1 MTDIT
6 RRETLLMTAGATWAE
21 ALEARAGDP
30 PNVADPGPPRDTK
43 PANRPVSL
51 RDFERLAPGTMT
63 REAWEFISSGA
74 GDERTVRWNEEAFGR
89 LQLRQRILEDVSRL
103 DTRIRLL
110 GRERPHPILL
120 APTSNHT
127 LVHPEGEVATA
138 RGAGAAGATMVVS
151 TFADKPLE
159 EIARAATQPLWHA
172 TYVMKDRGRTRD
184 LLRRAEAVGCEAICI
199 PIDSPVVGARDREHR
214 TYRFPRDPVSFL
226 DYPADYW
233 RYPTTWKDIEW
244 VRSQTKL
251 PLVLKGILDPEDA
264 DRGIRAGAAAIYVSN
279 HGGRNLDTLPAT
291 IEALPEVAEKVSGRV
306 PILVD
311 GGVRRGTD
319 VIKALALGATAVA
332 IGRPYLYGLAVSGAD
347 GVRGVVNVLRNELE
361 TAMALTGRTD
371 DREHRSVAHPRDVPV
386 PEGLN
391 AEHAS

>member
-1 MTDIT
+1 MADLT
-6 RRETLLMTAGATWAE
+6 RRETLLKTAGATWAATRE
-21 ALEARAGDP
+21 VRADLP
-30 PNVADPGPPRDTK
+30 PDAADPGTARDPK
-43 PANRPVSL
+43 RAARPVSL
-51 RDFERLAPGTMT
+51 RDFERLAPGAMT
-63 REAWEFISSGA
+63 RQAWEFINSGA
-74 GDERTVRWNEEAFGR
+74 GDELTVRRNEEAFGR
-89 LQLRQRILEDVSRL
+89 LRLHQRVLEDVSRL

-127 LVHPEGEVATA
+127 LVHPEGELATA

-151 TFADKPLE
+151 TFADRPLE

-184 LLRRAEAVGCEAICI
+184 LLRRAETSGCEAICV
-199 PIDSPVVGARDREHR
+199 PVDSPVVGARDREHR
-214 TYRFPRDPVSFL
+214 TYRFPRGPISFL

-244 VRSQTKL
+244 IRSETRL
-251 PLVLKGILDPEDA
+251 PLVLKGILDPDAA
-264 DRGIRAGAAAIYVSN
+264 DRGVRAGAAAIYVSN

-291 IEALPEVAEKVSGRV
+291 VEALPAIAEKLAGRA
-306 PILVD
+306 PIIVD

-319 VIKALALGATAVA
+319 VLKALALGATAVS
-332 IGRPYLYGLAVSGAD
+332 IGRPYLYALAVSGAD

-361 TAMALTGRTD
+361 MAMALTGRPTIAGID
-371 DREHRSVAHPRDVPV
+371 RSVIL
-386 PEGLN
+386 PESWPPK
-391 AEHAS
+391 A

>member
-1 MTDIT
+1 MKDIT
-6 RRETLLMTAGATWAE
+6 RRATLRLTAGAPWAS
-21 ALEARAGDP
+21 ALDARADDLTQG
-30 PNVADPGPPRDTK
+30 ASPGPSRDSK
-43 PANRPVSL
+43 PMTPPVSL
-51 RDFERLAPGTMT
+51 RDFERLASSAMP
-63 REAWEFISSGA
+63 RAAWEFISSGA
-74 GDERTVRWNEEAFGR
+74 ADELTLRWNEEAFGR
-89 LQLRQRILEDVSRL
+89 LRLRQRALADVSRL

-138 RGAGAAGATMVVS
+138 RGAGSAGAILVVS
-151 TFADKPLE
+151 TFADKPLD
-159 EIARAATQPLWHA
+159 EIARAAAQPCWHA

-184 LLRRAEAVGCEAICI
+184 LLGRAEAAGCEAICI

-214 TYRFPRDPVSFL
+214 TYRFPRDPISFL
-226 DYPADYW
+226 NYPADYW
-233 RYPTTWKDIEW
+233 RYPTTWKDIDW
-244 VRSQTKL
+244 VRERTGL

-291 IEALPEVAEKVSGRV
+291 LDILPEVAEKVSGRV

-319 VIKALALGATAVA
+319 VLKALALGATAVA

-361 TAMALTGRTD
+361 MAMALTGRPTIASI
-371 DREHRSVAHPRDVPV
+371 DRSLVLPAGGHPV
-386 PEGLN
+386 G
-391 AEHAS
+391 

>member
-1 MTDIT
+1 MS
-6 RRETLLMTAGATWAE
+6 
-21 ALEARAGDP
+21 RA
-30 PNVADPGPPRDTK
+30 
-43 PANRPVSL
+43 
-51 RDFERLAPGTMT
+51 
-63 REAWEFISSGA
+63 AWEFISSGA
-74 GDERTVRWNEEAFGR
+74 ADELTVRWNEEVFGR
-89 LQLRQRILEDVSRL
+89 LRLRQRALADVSRL

-138 RGAGAAGATMVVS
+138 RGAGAAGATLVVS

-159 EIARAATQPLWHA
+159 EIARAAAQPCWHA

-184 LLRRAEAVGCEAICI
+184 LLRRAEAAGCEAICI

-214 TYRFPRDPVSFL
+214 TYRFPRDPISFL
-226 DYPADYW
+226 NYPAAYW
-233 RYPTTWKDIEW
+233 RYPTTWKDIDW
-244 VRSQTKL
+244 VRAQTRL
-251 PLVLKGILDPEDA
+251 PVVLKGILDPEDA
-264 DRGIRAGAAAIYVSN
+264 DRGLRAGAAAIYVSN

-291 IEALPEVAEKVSGRV
+291 LEVLPEIAEKVAGRV

-319 VIKALALGATAVA
+319 ILKALALGATAVA
-332 IGRPYLYGLAVSGAD
+332 IGRPYLYGLAGAGAD

-361 TAMALTGRTD
+361 MAMALTGRPTIASI
-371 DREHRSVAHPRDVPV
+371 DRSLILPAAGPPK
-386 PEGLN
+386 G
-391 AEHAS
+391 

>member
-1 MTDIT
+1 MTELT
-6 RRETLLMTAGATWAE
+6 RRETLFMTTGATWAA
-21 ALEARAGDP
+21 ALEARAEDP
-30 PNVADPGPPRDTK
+30 PKVADQGPPGDSK
-43 PANRPVSL
+43 PDRRLVSL
-51 RDFERLAPGTMT
+51 RDFERLAPRKMT

-74 GDERTVRWNEEAFGR
+74 GDEHTLRWNEEAFGR
-89 LQLRQRILEDVSRL
+89 RRLRQRALEDVSRL
-103 DTRIRLL
+103 DTRVRLF

-184 LLRRAEAVGCEAICI
+184 LLGRAQALGCEAICI

-214 TYRFPRDPVSFL
+214 TYRFPREPVSLL
-226 DYPADYW
+226 DYPAEYW
-233 RYPTTWKDIEW
+233 RYPTTWKDIDW
-244 VRSQTKL
+244 VCSQTKL
-251 PLVLKGILDPEDA
+251 PVVLKGVLDPEDA

-291 IEALPEVAEKVSGRV
+291 IEVLAEVAEKVSGRV
-306 PILVD
+306 PIIVD

-332 IGRPYLYGLAVSGAD
+332 VGRPYLYGLAVSGAD
-347 GVRGVVNVLRNELE
+347 GVRGVVNILRNELE
-361 TAMALTGRTD
+361 MAMALTGRPTIASI
-371 DREHRSVAHPRDVPV
+371 DRSLIFRAASP
-386 PEGLN
+386 N
-391 AEHAS
+391 A

>member
-1 MTDIT
+1 MADIT
-6 RRETLLMTAGATWAE
+6 RRETLLMTAGATWAA
-21 ALEARAGDP
+21 ALQARADDP
-30 PNVADPGPPRDTK
+30 TAVEDPGPAREARSPG
-43 PANRPVSL
+43 RPVSL

-74 GDERTVRWNEEAFGR
+74 GDEQTVRWNEEAFGR
-89 LQLRQRILEDVSRL
+89 LRLRQRALEDVSRL

-110 GRERPHPILL
+110 GRGRPHPILL

-127 LVHPEGEVATA
+127 LVHPEGELATA

-151 TFADKPLE
+151 TFADKPLQ

-172 TYVMKDRGRTRD
+172 TYVRKDRGRTRD
-184 LLRRAEAVGCEAICI
+184 LLRRAEAAGCEAICV
-199 PIDSPVVGARDREHR
+199 PVDSPVVGARDREHR
-214 TYRFPRDPVSFL
+214 TYRFPRDPISFL

-233 RYPTTWKDIEW
+233 RYPTTWKDIDW
-244 VRSQTKL
+244 VRSQTGL
-251 PLVLKGILDPEDA
+251 PLVLKGILDGDDA

-291 IEALPEVAEKVSGRV
+291 LEALPEVVDKVSGRV
-306 PILVD
+306 PVLVD

-319 VIKALALGATAVA
+319 VLKALALGATAAA
-332 IGRPYLYGLAVSGAD
+332 IGRPYLYALAVSGAD

-361 TAMALTGRTD
+361 MAMALTGRPTIASI
-371 DREHRSVAHPRDVPV
+371 DRSLIH
-386 PEGLN
+386 L
-391 AEHAS
+391 ASWSPKF